1 MKYAVGDQVVVAHY
15 DDVGHYD
22 TALKWYVA
30 SPIGMVGEVVG
41 VSLIDQYELLHVRLP
56 GLAAAAG
63 AEPVVA
69 VFFDFELEK
78 VLPG

>member
-22 TALKWYVA
+22 TTLQWFVA

-41 VSLIDQYELLHVRLP
+41 VSLIDQFELLHVRLP
-56 GLAAAAG
+56 GLAATAG
-63 AEPVVA
+63 GEPVTA

-78 VLPG
+78 VLTK